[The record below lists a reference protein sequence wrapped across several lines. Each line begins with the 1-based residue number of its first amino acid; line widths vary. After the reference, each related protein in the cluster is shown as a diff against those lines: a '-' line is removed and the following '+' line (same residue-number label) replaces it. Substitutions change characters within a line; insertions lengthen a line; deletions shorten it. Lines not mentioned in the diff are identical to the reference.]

1 MGSKIRFEGKT
12 RSRFFSGMRRR
23 LGELRRKTEDSLE
36 VAIDTMMLDRVDSY
50 FRIEEGLG
58 EIERMTNLIEE
69 ELDGVDELTYAQRMD
84 ARLEF
89 IEDRF
94 EDFDSEI
101 RERPKRRRRKINL
114 FDFFNAAG
122 GGAGGSGDVSEAK
135 GEIRS
140 HDQAYEALGLE
151 YGSSMVAIT
160 RAFRERAKKLHPDI
174 RNGDQSL
181 EPQLRRI
188 IEAYQWL
195 RADSSIPRTEAHGT
209 ENSR

>member
-1 MGSKIRFEGKT
+1 
-12 RSRFFSGMRRR
+12 MRRR

-36 VAIDTMMLDRVDSY
+36 VAIDTMMLDRSDSF
-50 FRIEEGLG
+50 FRIEEGLV
-58 EIERMTNLIEE
+58 EIERMTDLIEE
-69 ELDGVDELTYAQRMD
+69 ERDEVEELTHAQRMD

-94 EDFDSEI
+94 EDFDSEV

-122 GGAGGSGDVSEAK
+122 GGAGGSGDISEAH

-160 RAFRERAKKLHPDI
+160 RAFRERAKKIHPDI
-174 RNGDQSL
+174 RNGDTSM